1 MSELHRVY
9 GQVFKEVNLSS
20 EKVELLSNKS
30 LKDFDKM
37 LADMN
42 KVSDAVFKN
51 KKAIKDAL
59 PGLETNAKSKR
70 IKSQTYI
77 DEANKLINDIKA
89 LGLEVPK
96 MLTDGMEQS
105 RVAIDQAT
113 KDEKL
118 ANTIKGLL

>member
-9 GQVFKEVNLSS
+9 NQVFKEVNLAS
-20 EKVELLSNKS
+20 ERVELLSGKS

-42 KVSDAVFKN
+42 KASDAAFKYS
-51 KKAIKDAL
+51 KTIKDAVL
-59 PGLETNAKSKR
+59 GLETSAKSKR
-70 IKSQTYI
+70 IKSQAYI
-77 DEANKLINDIKA
+77 DEANKLINDIKV

-96 MLTDGMEQS
+96 QLTDGMEQS

-113 KDEKL
+113 KAEKA